1 MGTSLGR
8 VILRR
13 MRTRSRPT
21 CCLLSAGLFVLALI
35 TLAAVLPGAA
45 RPKRKG
51 DEREVASGSGTETA
65 IGASVSPTPPPYN
78 NLHLPRLAIVD
89 SHHHY
94 ADPRFVSNSF
104 LNETRFTPE
113 DYALAV
119 GLLNVTK
126 SVHIEIIPN
135 DALEECR
142 WVESLISSGR
152 ARDAAIVASCNLA
165 ARDAN
170 ACLRRL
176 TQSCPHVRG
185 IRYILDY
192 VGPYNASSATHVAT
206 TRDNV
211 DYLRGPVASKDFEE
225 GFGTKFARLC
235 VAQPPGVPIVSPS
248 VVTHTTFS
256 FSISSIGLLEHFGL
270 SFDLQCAPAQ
280 LAAAASLVSRY
291 IRLPLHLMSF
301 THLMDLIGINFA
313 TRESVGVSHLI
324 TSVCFYLIDLI
335 VRVRL
340 STLILFFRR
349 GES

>member
-8 VILRR
+8 VTLRR
-13 MRTRSRPT
+13 MRTRSAT

-51 DEREVASGSGTETA
+51 DESEVSSGSGMEAA
-65 IGASVSPTPPPYN
+65 IGASVNPTLPPHN

-119 GLLNVTK
+119 GLINVTK

-152 ARDAAIVASCNLA
+152 ALDAAIVASCNLA
-165 ARDAN
+165 ARDAS
-170 ACLRRL
+170 ACLTRL

-211 DYLRGPVASKDFEE
+211 DYLRDPVASKDFEE
-225 GFGTKFARLC
+225 GFGTQFARLC
-235 VAQPPGVPIVSPS
+235 VAQPPGVPSVSPS
-248 VVTHTTFS
+248 VVKHTPRFPS
-256 FSISSIGLLEHFGL
+256 L
-270 SFDLQCAPAQ
+270 SL
-280 LAAAASLVSRY
+280 SLSLY
-291 IRLPLHLMSF
+291 IY
-301 THLMDLIGINFA
+301 IYIY
-313 TRESVGVSHLI
+313 I
-324 TSVCFYLIDLI
+324 Y
-335 VRVRL
+335 
-340 STLILFFRR
+340 ILR
-349 GES
+349 